1 MNSMST
7 LYSKNLTPPTE
18 VSPTKPK
25 LAVWDKKYIIENLP
39 PWVYQDNPEP
49 KSVSEC
55 AATICRLEHT
65 IEDIELQIKIRE
77 FELETGIGRQ
87 QSKHE
92 HDKWVVQA
100 LRAKQTYKYL
110 LSAYRYWLITNQT
123 AFETKSSTYNF
134 AKLLCNNFIEL
145 CELLKTEPV
154 DFENQIDSIK
164 KEIMLFVDGLEV
176 N

>member
-1 MNSMST
+1 MST
-7 LYSKNLTPPTE
+7 LYSNNSTSPTE
-18 VSPTKPK
+18 VLPVKPK
-25 LAVWDKKYIIENLP
+25 PSVWDKKYIIENLP

-55 AATICRLEHT
+55 SATICRLEHT

-110 LSAYRYWLITNQT
+110 LSAYKYWLITNQT
-123 AFETKSSTYNF
+123 DFEKKSSTYNF
-134 AKLLCNNFIEL
+134 AKLLCSSFMEL
-145 CELLKTEPV
+145 CELLKTEPP
-154 DFENQIDSIK
+154 DFEDQLDSIK
-164 KEIMLFVDGLEV
+164 KEIMLFTDGLEV